1 MKKIAILLLAIINI
15 LPAFAGDIETKD
27 IKLFREGER
36 VVLSFSA
43 YIPEGTVRADRRLL
57 VTPQLYNDK
66 GTVAME
72 LFTITG
78 KRLEKRDKQRL
89 RLDKKR
95 TASGYANT
103 TNGSTMLYTAS
114 VPYEPWMA
122 SALSVHLQIGEE
134 GCCSIEEMRTL
145 AATGPIILSVPYVPS
160 IPEILARPSEVTRKR
175 TDYPFLRL
183 VDKDHSGERS
193 TSVRF
198 RVASSV
204 LDLRFSSNAANV
216 NKIVEGIGLI
226 NSDPRT
232 SLEKITIVGFASP
245 EGNKQQNMRLA
256 ENRAKALS
264 RYLQQEMNIPEKIF
278 DIQSGGEDWDGL
290 LELIKQ
296 SDMQYKDEV
305 IKIITDT
312 APEKRNEQLKQLRG
326 GRPYQSMYDVIY
338 PQLRDACYINVW
350 YSEIKDGAAEAIND
364 AIALIA
370 ALRYD
375 EALESLRAVEDDPRS
390 WNAIGTCYLLQ
401 GDYSQARVWLKKA
414 AEAGDK
420 EAEKNLDLINT
431 K

>member
-1 MKKIAILLLAIINI
+1 
-15 LPAFAGDIETKD
+15 
-27 IKLFREGER
+27 
-36 VVLSFSA
+36 
-43 YIPEGTVRADRRLL
+43 
-57 VTPQLYNDK
+57 
-66 GTVAME
+66 
-72 LFTITG
+72 
-78 KRLEKRDKQRL
+78 
-89 RLDKKR
+89 
-95 TASGYANT
+95 
-103 TNGSTMLYTAS
+103 
-114 VPYEPWMA
+114 
-122 SALSVHLQIGEE
+122 
-134 GCCSIEEMRTL
+134 
-145 AATGPIILSVPYVPS
+145 
-160 IPEILARPSEVTRKR
+160 
-175 TDYPFLRL
+175 
-183 VDKDHSGERS
+183 
-193 TSVRF
+193 
-198 RVASSV
+198 
-204 LDLRFSSNAANV
+204 
-216 NKIVEGIGLI
+216 
-226 NSDPRT
+226 
-232 SLEKITIVGFASP
+232 
-245 EGNKQQNMRLA
+245 MRLA

-290 LELIKQ
+290 LELVKQ

-414 AEAGDK
+414 VEAGDK